1 MILPVNNKNIRK
13 KGEIKM
19 ENIITL
25 KNIRKTYFLKNIH
38 INALKNINLT
48 IPKKAFTAIIGQSG
62 SGKSTLMNIL
72 GCLDTADSGEYFLGN
87 TNISLLKEQQ
97 LSYIRNHIIGFIFQ
111 SFNLIPSLNAL
122 ENTELPLIYRG
133 VSRHER
139 KSLAKEALELVGLSD
154 RMFHRPNELSGGQ
167 QQRVAIARTIAAK
180 PELLL
185 ADEPTG
191 SLDSQSGEEVMT
203 ILKKLNQNT
212 ASVVL
217 ITHDH
222 KIAQKA
228 DNRIKISDGNVIL

>member
-1 MILPVNNKNIRK
+1 
-13 KGEIKM
+13 M